1 MPARNVRWSMA
12 RWSMWWVVA
21 TGLMLTC
28 AAAPAHAQS
37 TPITA
42 DIAADWQHPLSGA
55 TFPVRLGPAQLGA
68 FARESMEDYGTQQLD
83 ISGTYQQPQTRT
95 TATLYVYRAGL
106 PDASIWHDRIKAVIA
121 AGRLGTPD
129 FTKAITT
136 LFTPAGHGANSG
148 IRSAVPMTGKTATSS
163 GVSVFPH
170 DDWLVVVRMTSYTL
184 SAADLDTAL
193 AGFTAAIPLPA
204 PKASA
209 TAAYVITP
217 CTDPFP
223 AQAAKRAPRDMMDD
237 ILASALMQ
245 ALDDAAGKPTPAKPD
260 AAPPAPYCADPAGSA
275 NYGAYRAGGDKA
287 SYVVAMGDAGNAV
300 QIAPNTMAAMLDKK
314 KAGQYSMTLST
325 VASRI
330 SYTPFAAIPTVAQ
343 VIAAIDHENPVAS
356 TDRPIGNAKTRN
368 INIAPN

>member
-1 MPARNVRWSMA
+1 MPARNARWNMA
-12 RWSMWWVVA
+12 RWNMRWVVA

-55 TFPVRLGPAQLGA
+55 TFPVRLGPVRLGA

-121 AGRLGTPD
+121 AG
-129 FTKAITT
+129 
-136 LFTPAGHGANSG
+136 HSANSG
-148 IRSAVPMTGKTATSS
+148 IRSAVPMAGPSTTTKTATSS

-209 TAAYVITP
+209 PAAYVITP

-223 AQAAKRAPRDMMDD
+223 AQAAKRAPRDMMTGV
-237 ILASALMQ
+237 LAGVLMQ
-245 ALDDAAGKPTPAKPD
+245 MADNHELKPDPAKPAPAKVD
-260 AAPPAPYCADPAGSA
+260 TAPPPYCADPAGSA
-275 NYGAYRAGGDKA
+275 NYGAYRAEGDKA

-300 QIAPNTMAAMLDKK
+300 QIAPDGMAAMLDKK

-343 VIAAIDHENPVAS
+343 VIDAIDHENPVAS
-356 TDRPIGNAKTRN
+356 TDRPIGNAKSRN